1 MPGAMEN
8 AGADLYQDNLLVLD
22 DHATTGQKREFGMV
36 VGMNWRTSGSAIS
49 SPRLVGRHLAE
60 RKLRQLDGLSHRQCL
75 AARSQHRQGRAGGR
89 ALAR

>member
-36 VGMNWRTSGSAIS
+36 VAHELAHQWFGDLVTPPGGTTSG
-49 SPRLVGRHLAE
+49 
-60 RKLRQLDGLSHRQCL
+60 
-75 AARSQHRQGRAGGR
+75 
-89 ALAR
+89 